1 MRINQDTCIGC
12 GQCVPYCPVNAITIT
27 DLSFGLIS
35 FDDCVECGVCLRN
48 ADCPTDSIEQNDCP
62 WPRSVRV
69 NFSNPLAEHKETRI
83 PGRGTEEMKTNDVT
97 GRFKYGEVGIAFEV
111 GRPGIGARLYD
122 VEKLTL
128 AMATLGIRLEPN
140 NPLTH
145 LITDKERGLL
155 NPEVLNEKVLSA
167 IVEFTIPI
175 NRTEE
180 VLKRAKEIASTIG
193 TVFSVDLIC
202 KVEPDGSV
210 PVVPLI
216 NNLGIPMSKNGKN
229 NLGLGKPLFMEEV

>member
-12 GQCVPYCPVNAITIT
+12 EQCVPYCPVGVITMNDSSAVSI
-27 DLSFGLIS
+27 D
-35 FDDCVECGVCLRN
+35 FDECVECGVCLRN
-48 ADCPTDSIEQNDCP
+48 SNCPTDSIEQNDCP

-97 GRFKYGEVGIAFEV
+97 GRFKYGYVGIAFEV
-111 GRPGIGARLYD
+111 GRPGIGARLCE
-122 VEKLTL
+122 VEKLTK
-128 AMATLGIRLEPN
+128 AMAGLGISLEPN

-145 LITDKERGLL
+145 LIVDQKKGLL
-155 NPEVLNEKVLSA
+155 NTEAISEKVLSA

-175 NRTEE
+175 ERTEE
-180 VLKRAKEIASTIG
+180 VLRKAQEVAATME

-202 KVEPDGSV
+202 KVKPDGSI
-210 PVVPLI
+210 PVIPFI
-216 NNLGIPMSKNGKN
+216 NNLGIQLSVNGKN
-229 NLGLGKPLFMEEV
+229 NLGLGKPLFLEEE

>member
-1 MRINQDTCIGC
+1 MKINQDTCMGC
-12 GQCVPYCPVNAITIT
+12 GQCVPYCPVKAITIT
-27 DLSFGLIS
+27 DLSYGFIV

-97 GRFKYGEVGIAFEV
+97 GRFKFGEVGIAFEV
-111 GRPGIGARLYD
+111 GRPGIGARLFE
-122 VEKLTL
+122 VEKLTV
-128 AMATLGIRLEPN
+128 AMAMMGIRLEPN

-145 LITDKERGLL
+145 LIVDKDKGLL

-180 VLKRAKEIASTIG
+180 VLKSAKEIASTMG

-210 PVVPLI
+210 PVVPI
-216 NNLGIPMSKNGKN
+216 IKNLGIPMSINGKN
-229 NLGLGKPLFMEEV
+229 NLGLGRPLFMEEV

>member
-1 MRINQDTCIGC
+1 
-12 GQCVPYCPVNAITIT
+12 
-27 DLSFGLIS
+27 
-35 FDDCVECGVCLRN
+35 
-48 ADCPTDSIEQNDCP
+48 
-62 WPRSVRV
+62 
-69 NFSNPLAEHKETRI
+69 
-83 PGRGTEEMKTNDVT
+83 
-97 GRFKYGEVGIAFEV
+97 
-111 GRPGIGARLYD
+111 
-122 VEKLTL
+122 
-128 AMATLGIRLEPN
+128 MATLGIRLEPN

-145 LITDKERGLL
+145 LIIDKEKGLL
-155 NPEVLNEKVLSA
+155 DPEVLNEKVLSA

-180 VLKRAKEIASTIG
+180 VLKRAKEIANTLG

>member
-1 MRINQDTCIGC
+1 MIINQDTCIGC
-12 GQCVPYCPVNAITIT
+12 GQCVQYCPVRAITMT
-27 DLSFGLIS
+27 DQSFALIA

-48 ADCPTDSIEQNDCP
+48 SDCPTDSIEQNDCP
-62 WPRSVRV
+62 WPRSIRV

-97 GRFKYGEVGIAFEV
+97 GRFKNGEVGIAFEV
-111 GRPGIGARLYD
+111 GRPGIGARLFE
-122 VEKLTL
+122 VEKLTV
-128 AMATLGIRLEPN
+128 AMARLGIRLEPN

-145 LITDKERGLL
+145 LIVDEDKGLL

-167 IVEFTIPI
+167 IVEFTVPI

-180 VLKRAKEIASTIG
+180 VLISAKEIASTMG

-210 PVVPLI
+210 PVVPFI
-216 NNLGIPMSKNGKN
+216 NNMGIPLSENGKN